1 MMADK
6 NVINFQDA
14 KSPHV
19 FKRQEDKV
27 ATIQKAFKAARAD
40 AEPIKNARNKKA
52 NKRGKNAKKKK

>member
-1 MMADK
+1 MADK
-6 NVINFQDA
+6 NVINFEDA

-40 AEPIKNARNKKA
+40 VEPIKKKT
-52 NKRGKNAKKKK
+52 KKKSGKGSKGKKK

>member
-1 MMADK
+1 MADK
-6 NVINFQDA
+6 NVINFEDA

-40 AEPIKNARNKKA
+40 VEPIKKKT
-52 NKRGKNAKKKK
+52 KKSGKGSKGKKK